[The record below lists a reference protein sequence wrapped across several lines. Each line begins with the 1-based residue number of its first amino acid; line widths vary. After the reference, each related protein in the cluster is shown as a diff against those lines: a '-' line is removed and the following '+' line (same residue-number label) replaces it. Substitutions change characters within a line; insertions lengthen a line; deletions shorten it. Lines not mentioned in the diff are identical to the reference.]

1 MESTTTAP
9 AAAPVTPA
17 APAASAVAPVTSAA
31 PAALP
36 ASAPVVQGAGTLQEQ
51 PAAEAKPQP
60 GFFEN
65 PTILIILA
73 GIWLLFLL
81 SWRSG
86 KKRERAAREQRE
98 QELNGIVKGDKVV
111 TIGRV
116 HGVVVKTDEKTFTIK
131 PDPNKDY
138 TMTFDREALLRVLKK
153 DGSTSESAGDLTQ
166 SANQQ

>member
-9 AAAPVTPA
+9 VAAPA
-17 APAASAVAPVTSAA
+17 APATAPVAPAA
-31 PAALP
+31 PASPAALS
-36 ASAPVVQGAGTLQEQ
+36 ASAPVTQSAGTSQAQ
-51 PAAEAKPQP
+51 PGAEAKPQP
-60 GFFEN
+60 GFFDN
-65 PTILIILA
+65 PTLPLILV
-73 GIWLLFLL
+73 GIWVLFIF
-81 SWRSG
+81 SWRNG
-86 KKRERAAREQRE
+86 KKKERAAREQRE